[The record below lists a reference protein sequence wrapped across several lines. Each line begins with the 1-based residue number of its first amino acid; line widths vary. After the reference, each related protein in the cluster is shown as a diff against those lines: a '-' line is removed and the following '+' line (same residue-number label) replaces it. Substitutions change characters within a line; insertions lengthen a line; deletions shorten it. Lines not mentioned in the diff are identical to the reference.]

1 VPLNE
6 PRSLWTGRLGVWA
19 WLLASAVA
27 SGAAIAQDAV
37 TVTSIG
43 SSIGVRSFSGGRW
56 GLVRV
61 AVLNESPEPA
71 MIRAVVNLKDT
82 PDLRFGRDV
91 WVPARAT
98 RTTSIP
104 IHVGSELRDE
114 RSIEIVGRVLSGG
127 KMSATDSSSNLGM
140 VLGEDATVLIQDD
153 PITEPE
159 GDPDQRRK
167 DPAYE
172 VVLALRASRNFSRTL
187 IRPSERLLPATVQ
200 GWDAVRHV
208 VIAGDRLTS
217 EAGAAASLRQ
227 WVNEGGRMWVQLNRT
242 DPETL
247 AVLFGS
253 TLGLEVIDRVPLNQF
268 EIKDG
273 KAVDEPTVA
282 VIDAEEPIELIR
294 AWVEGGAVL
303 YRVDGWPAAVYFE
316 YGSGSVIVTL
326 LDAHGWMRP
335 RDQRDPSEYE
345 PLTYTDFMPLEP
357 LDELANRM
365 YQPRDEVELDRD
377 VIASYVAD
385 RIGYRIP
392 SRGAVLSILGL
403 FCLSIL
409 VAGTFLVARRQLEYL
424 PAVAV
429 VACLLAAAVLV
440 GIGRSS
446 REEVPATLAE
456 LRVVSVNPQT
466 GSASGTG
473 SFAIYQPDQMR
484 ADFSGRGLRI
494 DPQMPDLGGQIRQ
507 WIWSDAERWRW
518 DETRLPPG
526 VRVMWGESDEVLGG
540 PVGAQASL
548 GPEGFEGVVTLEG
561 IMRRSAGEAGKSG
574 LAVPL
579 RIEDALL
586 LFPRSPPLATTLTD
600 DGRFLSGERDTLAAG
615 QFTSATLLTDEQR
628 RRAAVLESWFAG
640 RRDSVNATGPV
651 VLAWV
656 ENGRT
661 VFDSQRP
668 LQRTETS
675 LLTIPLTLV
684 RTPPDT
690 PVSIPASAV
699 APRAIPSE
707 SGQSSAFDNQTASWN
722 HPNTRPT
729 ETRLRF
735 QLPTSVLPIRLDMVR
750 LTLDCHLPSRPLEVF
765 VVRGKERLSVL
776 RQTNASGSIQVE
788 VADPAWLTT
797 DSLGGVILDISVG
810 DLRSEVD
817 EVTIAN
823 SGWSI
828 RSTRLAATGKT
839 LPAGEE
845 SDQ

>member
-1 VPLNE
+1 MPLNE
-6 PRSLWTGRLGVWA
+6 PRSSWTGRFGVWA

-27 SGAAIAQDAV
+27 AGAAIADEAV

-43 SSIGVRSFSGGRW
+43 SSIGVRSFSAGRW

-91 WVPARAT
+91 WVPARST

-114 RSIEIVGRVLSGG
+114 RSVEIVGRVLLGAE
-127 KMSATDSSSNLGM
+127 MSANDSSSNLGI

-153 PITEPE
+153 PLVEPE
-159 GDPDQRRK
+159 GDLDPREK

-172 VVLALRASRNFSRTL
+172 VVLAMRASRNFSRTL

-208 VIAGDRLTS
+208 VVAGDRLTS

-268 EIKDG
+268 EVKDA
-273 KAVDEPTVA
+273 KAVDQPTVA
-282 VIDAEEPIELIR
+282 AIDAEEPIELIR
-294 AWVEGGAVL
+294 AWVEGGEVA
-303 YRVDGWPAAVYFE
+303 YRVDGWPAAVQFP
-316 YGSGSVIVTL
+316 YGRGSVIVTL

-335 RDQRDPSEYE
+335 RDQRDPAEYE
-345 PLTYTDFMPLEP
+345 PMTYTDFMPLEP
-357 LDELANRM
+357 LDELADRM
-365 YQPRDEVELDRD
+365 YQPREEAELDRD
-377 VIASYVAD
+377 VFASYVAD

-392 SRGAVLSILGL
+392 GRGAVLGILGL

-409 VAGTFLVARRQLEYL
+409 VAGTLLVGRQQLEYL

-440 GIGRSS
+440 SLGRSS
-446 REEVPATLAE
+446 RGDVPATLAE

-540 PVGAQASL
+540 AVRAQASL

-561 IMRRSAGEAGKSG
+561 ITRRSAGEPGEPA
-574 LAVPL
+574 PP
-579 RIEDALL
+579 RIEDALV

-600 DGRFLSGERDTLAAG
+600 DGRFLSGEGDMLATG
-615 QFTSATLLTDEQR
+615 QYTSATLLTDEQR

-656 ENGRT
+656 ENGRK

-684 RTPPDT
+684 RTAPDT
-690 PVSIPASAV
+690 LVSIPASAV
-699 APRAIPSE
+699 APRAILGE
-707 SGQSSAFDNQTASWN
+707 LGQSSAFDNQTASWN

-735 QLPTSVLPIRLDMVR
+735 QLPPSVLPIRLDMVR

-776 RQTNASGSIQVE
+776 RQINASGTIRVE
-788 VADPAWLTT
+788 VTDPAWLTT
-797 DSLGGVILDISVG
+797 DPLGGVILDIAVG
-810 DLRSEVD
+810 DLRSDVD

-828 RSTRLAATGKT
+828 RSSRLTAAGKT
-839 LPAGEE
+839 LPEEGE